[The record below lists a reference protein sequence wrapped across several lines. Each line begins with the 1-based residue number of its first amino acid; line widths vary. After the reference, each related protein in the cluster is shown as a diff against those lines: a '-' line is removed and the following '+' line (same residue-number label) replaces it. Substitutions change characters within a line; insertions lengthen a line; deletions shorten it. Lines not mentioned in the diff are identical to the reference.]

1 MCVWGGGSFLLIALS
16 FPLWLIVSCVSATP
30 PPSPQVGGAAPK
42 KESPESETPR
52 FFHMEGGRI
61 VITSRSL
68 RAIGG
73 LRPQLLYFPPSGRC
87 FGLAAPQAQVA
98 QLALWSHCLE
108 EGVNVGW

>member
-1 MCVWGGGSFLLIALS
+1 MWGGGLLS
-16 FPLWLIVSCVSATP
+16 SNRPEFPLVADRLLRLSHP
-30 PPSPQVGGAAPK
+30 HPSPQVGGAAPK
-42 KESPESETPR
+42 RECPESETPR

-87 FGLAAPQAQVA
+87 FGLGGTPGPSRPASFVVP
-98 QLALWSHCLE
+98 LLR
-108 EGVNVGW
+108 GGG